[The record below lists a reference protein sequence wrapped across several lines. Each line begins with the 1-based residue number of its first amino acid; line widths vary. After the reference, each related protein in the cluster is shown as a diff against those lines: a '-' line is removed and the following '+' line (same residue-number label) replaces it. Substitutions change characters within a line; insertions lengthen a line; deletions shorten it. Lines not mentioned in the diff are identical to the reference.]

1 MSIQFNKISYL
12 LTFAAITVCISMPC
26 QAEIYKCVENGKTT
40 FSQYPCEPNARV
52 YNSSNSSIQTI
63 QKNNASTARQGQALY
78 YFDPDLGIQKC
89 TIYPDKDGA
98 KEEHQMSMNM
108 LNLLAPLVKDEKA
121 KKEIESFR
129 NMKLVDSCP
138 SGAKIKCYPDLLYYS
153 KGMSN
158 EDVEKQL
165 DEIKKT
171 HKYEFWYPN
180 GKDIK
185 KLSDSCST
193 GIFEIL
199 P

>member
-1 MSIQFNKISYL
+1 LKKSTL
-12 LTFAAITVCISMPC
+12 VTVLVFLSLPALGYC
-26 QAEIYKCVENGKTT
+26 EVYKCVSDGKTT

-138 SGAKIKCYPDLLYYS
+138 SGARI
-153 KGMSN
+153 
-158 EDVEKQL
+158 
-165 DEIKKT
+165 T
-171 HKYEFWYPN
+171 
-180 GKDIK
+180 
-185 KLSDSCST
+185 
-193 GIFEIL
+193 
-199 P
+199 